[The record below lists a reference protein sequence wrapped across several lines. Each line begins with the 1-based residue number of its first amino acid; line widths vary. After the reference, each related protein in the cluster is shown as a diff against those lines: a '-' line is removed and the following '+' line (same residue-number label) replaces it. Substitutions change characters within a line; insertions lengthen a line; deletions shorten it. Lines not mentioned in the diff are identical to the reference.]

1 MISFSKVQDLASDL
15 EFAAT
20 MLSPSP
26 EIDEHESW
34 LIGGADGEL
43 IRERVRVA
51 ESIKLAAE
59 ILNHL
64 TIEQVEALP
73 SYLRAA

>member
-1 MISFSKVQDLASDL
+1 MITYSQIQNIASDL

-20 MLSPSP
+20 VMAVPKNP
-26 EIDEHESW
+26 DEDHWWYEC
-34 LIGGADGEL
+34 AA
-43 IRERVRVA
+43 ERNPLA
-51 ESIKLAAE
+51 QQLKLAAE